1 MGADGVRGKRFLRQW
16 AVVAKGIPML
26 SRLPP
31 RLALGLAA
39 LALCA
44 TASAQTY
51 PAKPVKVVV
60 PFAAGGAVDLLT
72 RVLADKLGPA
82 LGQPIVVEPVVGAG
96 GNIGATQVA
105 KAAPDGYTLLMAT
118 TGTHTINPG
127 LYKNM
132 PFDAERDFAP
142 ITEIA
147 SVPNLLVVNPSIP
160 AASVKELV
168 ALARAQPGKL
178 SFASFGH
185 GTSNHLSGELFKAVA
200 GIDVLHVP
208 YKNAPQAVLE
218 LVGGQVAF
226 AFVNAPLALP
236 QVRAGKLRALA
247 VTGAKRSPA
256 VPDLPTMAE
265 AGLPDFVVE
274 SWYGLMAPAG
284 TPEPVLRRLR
294 DETVKV
300 LATPELVEAF
310 LKQGADVVTTT
321 PAQFAEAIA
330 RERRLWAEVIR
341 KSGAKID

>member
-1 MGADGVRGKRFLRQW
+1 
-16 AVVAKGIPML
+16 ML
-26 SRLPP
+26 SRFTP

-39 LALCA
+39 LAVCA
-44 TASAQTY
+44 SASAQSY
-51 PAKPVKVVV
+51 PAKPVRVVV

-72 RVLADKLGPA
+72 RVLADKLGSA

-132 PFDAERDFAP
+132 PFDAEKDFAP

-147 SVPNLLVVNPSIP
+147 SVPNLLVVNPSVP
-160 AASVKELV
+160 ATSVKELV
-168 ALARAQPGKL
+168 ALAKAQPGKL

-284 TPEPVLRRLR
+284 TPEPVLRKLH

-300 LATPELVEAF
+300 LAAPELSEAF
-310 LKQGADVVTTT
+310 RKQGADVVTTT
-321 PAQFAEAIA
+321 PQQFAEAIA
-330 RERRLWAEVIR
+330 RERRLWSEVIR